1 MREESGRFGEEE
13 THVSSQPEDL
23 QPLLSEQQAGDSSAV
38 FNFRFIPDVSKTIT
52 QLVSG
57 AGLTSASTACR

>member
-38 FNFRFIPDVSKTIT
+38 FNFRFIPDVSKTIK
-52 QLVSG
+52 LVSG